1 MTPFLRKSFK
11 IYLIFSTSLHKTWVQ
26 SLFYIASVFCV
37 LCLLLFFF
45 LREYLKRIVEV
56 FFCQNMSKLSLIHST
71 QKAGPNTEIYG
82 PRSEYGFLR
91 TARRPIRMQDSSKPY
106 NNYIYFFICAC
117 LLIFFD
123 FLQSDWLQQRAAF
136 YDILTV
142 VQKCYFFNTDQGVE
156 LIVELE

>member
-11 IYLIFSTSLHKTWVQ
+11 IHLIFPTWLHKTWVQ
-26 SLFYIASVFCV
+26 SLFYIASVFYV

-91 TARRPIRMQDSSKPY
+91 TACRPIRILDPSKPY
-106 NNYIYFFICAC
+106 NNYIYSCFAQSISFEIDYFNG
-117 LLIFFD
+117 LWTRIYEYMDVNGD
-123 FLQSDWLQQRAAF
+123 FS
-136 YDILTV
+136 
-142 VQKCYFFNTDQGVE
+142 
-156 LIVELE
+156 